1 MKIAGVVLAAG
12 LSTRLGRP
20 KQTVMFAGETL
31 AHRAVRT
38 AAEAGL
44 SPVIAVILDAVLI
57 ESLQKL
63 GAMVLLNRRAYEG
76 LSSSIAVGV
85 GAVKAQ
91 GADGVV
97 LLACD
102 QPALTADHL
111 RALYAELQSPC
122 GSAYAGK
129 VGIPAYFPASSFAR
143 LLQLKGD
150 TGARDLL
157 RNARSVL
164 SEDLSFDIDTE
175 EDIALLISKTKC
187 GPLQG

>member
-20 KQTVMFAGETL
+20 KQTVMLGGETL
-31 AHRAVRT
+31 VERAVRT
-38 AAEAGL
+38 AIEAGL
-44 SPVIAVILDAVLI
+44 FPVIAVILDAELI
-57 ESLQKL
+57 DSLQKL
-63 GAMVLLNRRAYEG
+63 GAMVLLNRRTYEG

-85 GAVKAQ
+85 GAAKNQ

-102 QPALTADHL
+102 QPALMADHL
-111 RALYAELQSPC
+111 RALCAHPQSAC

-129 VGIPAYFPASSFAR
+129 VGIPAYFPVSSFAS
-143 LLQLKGD
+143 LLQLTGD

-157 RNARSVL
+157 HNARSVH
-164 SEDLSFDIDTE
+164 SENLSFDIDTE
-175 EDIALLISKTKC
+175 EDIAQLSSKLKC
-187 GPLQG
+187 NPLQG